1 MVGISVGHCWIENTS
16 RGQRSLSNMVEKRGI
31 DESGSHEPPPPAKKP
46 AISLEALE
54 KAKKALQ
61 LQKELK
67 EKLKNLPQVP
77 GWQIC

>member
-1 MVGISVGHCWIENTS
+1 
-16 RGQRSLSNMVEKRGI
+16 MVEKRGLG
-31 DESGSHEPPPPAKKP
+31 EPGSDDAQPLAKKP

-67 EKLKNLPQVP
+67 EKLKNLPQVLA
-77 GWQIC
+77 WMVLIYI